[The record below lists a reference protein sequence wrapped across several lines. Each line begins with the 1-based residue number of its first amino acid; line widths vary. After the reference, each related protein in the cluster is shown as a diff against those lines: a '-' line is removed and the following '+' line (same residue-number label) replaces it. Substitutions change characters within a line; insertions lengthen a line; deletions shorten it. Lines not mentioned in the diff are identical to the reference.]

1 MRNGFS
7 VSRAIKLGS
16 KSLAT
21 YSVRCGS
28 RVDGV
33 QEQCI
38 RASLVVCLQNVL
50 REEVLEH
57 VLPGELCL
65 VTRFTSLATVSPSHC
80 WLRVNEGSA
89 TVMLESVILEPRLSE
104 VCPLKARDNAR
115 LAKILSRI

>member
-7 VSRAIKLGS
+7 VSHAIKLRI
-16 KSLAT
+16 KSLAA

-28 RVDGV
+28 RVDRV

-38 RASLVVCLQNVL
+38 RAGLVVCLQNVL
-50 REEVLEH
+50 GEEVLEH

-80 WLRVNEGSA
+80 WLRVNERSA
-89 TVMLESVILEPRLSE
+89 TVMLESIILEPRLSE
-104 VCPLKARDNAR
+104 VCPLKARNKAR
-115 LAKILSRI
+115 LAKSLLRI